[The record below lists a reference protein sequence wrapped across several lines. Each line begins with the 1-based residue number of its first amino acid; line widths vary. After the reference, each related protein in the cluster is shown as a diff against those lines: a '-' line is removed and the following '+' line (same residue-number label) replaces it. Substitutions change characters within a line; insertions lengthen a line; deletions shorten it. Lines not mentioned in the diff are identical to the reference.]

1 MGIRGGEVGGALPGR
16 AGTAAPFSPSCAS
29 RDQSQGGEEQVLFK
43 SWDPSFSFP
52 SFCFFL
58 LFFCFFWRLL
68 KKEGKRED
76 EQIFVSYFGHFQRYL
91 EAGRGEWDPE
101 PLVLNHQLH

>member
-29 RDQSQGGEEQVLFK
+29 RDQSQGGEEQVLFQ
-43 SWDPSFSFP
+43 SWDPCFSFP

-58 LFFCFFWRLL
+58 LFFCFFGGSE
-68 KKEGKRED
+68 KKKARGKMNRFMFLILD
-76 EQIFVSYFGHFQRYL
+76 IFK
-91 EAGRGEWDPE
+91 DT
-101 PLVLNHQLH
+101 